1 MKGNTTY
8 KAYLLTGS
16 NLGNSINYLQ
26 KAATWIEE
34 KCGVI
39 KAASSYYKTAA
50 WGLKE
55 QPDFINQALAIETN
69 LDPEDLMK
77 SLLAI
82 EKELGRERIVKMGP
96 RVIDIDILII
106 DGIIKNSDLLKL
118 PHPHLA
124 ERKFA
129 LIPLAEIAPTLVH
142 TVEKKTVLQL
152 LQDCKDDLDVQKI
165 S

>member
-16 NLGNSINYLQ
+16 NLGDSINFLQ
-26 KAATWIEE
+26 QAATWVEK

-39 KAASSYYKTAA
+39 KATSSYYKTAA

-55 QPDFINQALAIETN
+55 QPDFINQALAIETS
-69 LDPEDLMK
+69 LSPEDLMK
-77 SLLAI
+77 SILAI
-82 EKELGRERIVKMGP
+82 EKQMGRERLMKMGP

-106 DGIIKNSDLLKL
+106 DGIIKDSDLLKL

-124 ERKFA
+124 ERRFA
-129 LIPLAEIAPTLVH
+129 LIPLAEIAPTLLH